1 LGIGAPVQRLVAE
14 LHVEIARR
22 AKEVDARGA
31 KRGRGVGLRE
41 INKPGRA
48 SEGSAME
55 MSNQPFAACT
65 ESEAIGEG
73 AGAGTL
79 GSTPARW
86 LVAFTADTMRVSVS
100 YKYGS
105 RSFSGAS
112 WEIVSTKLSGAPGKW
127 EPLQ

>member
-1 LGIGAPVQRLVAE
+1 M
-14 LHVEIARR
+14 EI
-22 AKEVDARGA
+22 
-31 KRGRGVGLRE
+31 
-41 INKPGRA
+41 
-48 SEGSAME
+48 
-55 MSNQPFAACT
+55 SNQPFAACT

>member
-1 LGIGAPVQRLVAE
+1 M
-14 LHVEIARR
+14 EI
-22 AKEVDARGA
+22 
-31 KRGRGVGLRE
+31 
-41 INKPGRA
+41 
-48 SEGSAME
+48 
-55 MSNQPFAACT
+55 SNQPFAACT
-65 ESEAIGEG
+65 EMDAIGEG

-86 LVAFTADTMRVSVS
+86 LAAFTAETMRVSVS